1 MPFIS
6 GKTEK
11 SNKNKG
17 IVVFGDKRRVKMKH
31 KERDTPVIVIPKGYE
46 LEDFLDFDG
55 EEFGGGEP
63 TYTEEVKIAYER

>member
-1 MPFIS
+1 MI
-6 GKTEK
+6 
-11 SNKNKG
+11 
-17 IVVFGDKRRVKMKH
+17 GDKRRVKMKH